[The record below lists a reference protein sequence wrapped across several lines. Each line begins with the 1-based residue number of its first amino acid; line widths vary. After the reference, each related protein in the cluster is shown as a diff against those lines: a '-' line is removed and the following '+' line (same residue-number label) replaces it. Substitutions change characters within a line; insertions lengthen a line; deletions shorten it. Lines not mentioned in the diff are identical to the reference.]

1 MNKLYLIPL
10 VIFFISC
17 EKNDSS
23 TNLTIHFNHTNNN
36 SNSLELDSTS
46 YLNSSSQSYTVNR
59 LWYLISNLKLHR
71 SNGELV
77 DIEDIHFVDISNR
90 ETTVIDFGTIDEGMY
105 SKVSF
110 TFGLD
115 SSKNVDNQYVND
127 SWHSDMFWP
136 NNPMMG
142 SGGYHYMKLEGTYD
156 TINQF
161 YNCHTGPTMGSD
173 YSFNVELPID
183 FNTNDTEGIM
193 LNIIMNVNNWFENP
207 NNFVL

>member
-1 MNKLYLIPL
+1 MKKLYLIPL
-10 VIFFISC
+10 IIFFISC

-90 ETTVIDFGTIDEGMY
+90 ETTVIDF
-105 SKVSF
+105 
-110 TFGLD
+110 
-115 SSKNVDNQYVND
+115 
-127 SWHSDMFWP
+127 
-136 NNPMMG
+136 
-142 SGGYHYMKLEGTYD
+142 
-156 TINQF
+156 
-161 YNCHTGPTMGSD
+161 
-173 YSFNVELPID
+173 
-183 FNTNDTEGIM
+183 
-193 LNIIMNVNNWFENP
+193 
-207 NNFVL
+207 

>member
-1 MNKLYLIPL
+1 MEKLYLIPL

-77 DIEDIHFVDISNR
+77 DIEDIHFVDVENR
-90 ETTVIDFGTIDEGMY
+90 ETTVIGYGTIDEGMY
-105 SKVSF
+105 NKISF

-115 SSKNVDNQYVND
+115 SLKNVDNQYVND
-127 SWHSDMFWP
+127 SWHRDMLWP
-136 NNPMMG
+136 NNPKIG
-142 SGGYHYMKLEGTYD
+142 SGRNHYIKIEGTYQKE
-156 TINQF
+156 NQ
-161 YNCHTGPTMGSD
+161 N
-173 YSFNVELPID
+173 
-183 FNTNDTEGIM
+183 
-193 LNIIMNVNNWFENP
+193 
-207 NNFVL
+207 